1 LGARRAGGN
10 RIERGGGHPGHER
23 YLEAFLAD
31 DVAAIDALVQYPLA
45 YIGDGK
51 VSMLDEYPIRPSALM
66 AAKGWH
72 ASIDMAYEVIGV
84 SETKAHLV
92 LKRCTRVRQDGSRI
106 EDVCAF
112 YAWTRTDDG
121 WKMFAVSDV
130 AVPYAAPSGEARWS
144 RD

>member
-1 LGARRAGGN
+1 MSKAEVIRAY
-10 RIERGGGHPGHER
+10 ER
-23 YLEAFLAD
+23 YLQAFLAD
-31 DVAAIDALVQYPLA
+31 DVAAIDSLVQYPLA

-51 VSMLDEYPIRPSALM
+51 VSLLDEYPIKPSALM
-66 AAKGWH
+66 ATKGWH
-72 ASIDMAYEVIGV
+72 TSIDMAYEVVGL

-106 EDVCAF
+106 EDVFAF
-112 YAWTRTDDG
+112 YAWTKTADG

-130 AVPYAAPSGEARWS
+130 AVPCAAAAGEVPWN

>member
-1 LGARRAGGN
+1 MSEAEVIQAYQ
-10 RIERGGGHPGHER
+10 R
-23 YLEAFLAD
+23 YLQAFLAD
-31 DVAAIDALVQYPLA
+31 DIAAIDALVRYPLA

-51 VSMLDEYPIRPSALM
+51 VIMLDEYPVKPSALM

-72 ASIDMAYEVIGV
+72 TSIGIDYEVIGV

-92 LKRCTRVRQDGSRI
+92 LKRCTRVRRDGSPI
-106 EDVCAF
+106 EEVFAF

-130 AVPYAAPSGEARWS
+130 TLPY
-144 RD
+144 